1 MLAPDKEAKK
11 CGNVTGCNLPI
22 DFNEYHI
29 NLEERTFCCQDCLQ
43 EYLTQEGRFEYTL
56 ERFKGEGERP
66 LNYTREE
73 RWNG

>member
-22 DFNEYHI
+22 NFNEYHI
-29 NLEERTFCCQDCLQ
+29 NLEERTFCCQDCLNS
-43 EYLTQEGRFEYTL
+43 YLEDQSRLEYTA
-56 ERFKGEGERP
+56 EAGQGENYVP